1 MTAVVVMRSLPRQWV
16 FAAGCQLQFPA
27 RWILVG
33 VMVINLN
40 FQAKS

>member
-16 FAAGCQLQFPA
+16 FAAGRQLQFPG